1 MSNYLFYSS
10 RCESSANFI
19 RIIEN
24 KGLRPMFQLLSID
37 KMPTDDIIKL
47 QMNFTPMVMIRD
59 QTGRNTI
66 RHEGK
71 KAFEWLDNLIRFRE
85 QNMAK
90 IAEANRKK
98 ILQNNQQVSKEQGQ
112 NVLSFFPQETQG
124 VSDNFSYTSEALQEI
139 AQPKSFMPYGKD
151 NDHKILTFNN
161 EKNKINERDMS
172 NKLKEYE
179 SKYNQDT
186 KNLTSIV
193 ESQLKQTLINKILDP
208 NI

>member
-19 RIIEN
+19 RILEN
-24 KGLRPMFQLLSID
+24 KGVRPMFQLISID
-37 KMPTDDIIKL
+37 QMPTDDIIRL
-47 QMNFTPMVMIRD
+47 QMNFAPMVMIRD
-59 QTGRNTI
+59 QTGRNTT
-66 RHEGK
+66 RYEGK

-85 QNMAK
+85 QNMSK

-98 ILQNNQQVSKEQGQ
+98 ILQGNQQISRAQDQ

-124 VSDNFSYTSEALQEI
+124 VSDNFSYTSDALQEI

-151 NDHKILTFNN
+151 SEHKILTFNN
-161 EKNKINERDMS
+161 ERNKLSERDMT

-179 SKYNQDT
+179 IKHKDDT
-186 KNLTSIV
+186 NNLTSIV

-208 NI
+208 N

>member
-19 RIIEN
+19 RILEN
-24 KGLRPMFQLLSID
+24 KGLRPMFQLISID
-37 KMPTDDIIKL
+37 QMPTDDIIKL

-59 QTGRNTI
+59 QTGRNTT

-90 IAEANRKK
+90 IAEANRRK

-151 NDHKILTFNN
+151 NEHKILTFNN
-161 EKNKINERDMS
+161 EKNKINEREMS
-172 NKLKEYE
+172 NKLKDYE
-179 SKYNQDT
+179 SKHNQDT

>member
-90 IAEANRKK
+90 IADTNRRK
-98 ILQNNQQVSKEQGQ
+98 IIQSNQQVTRSQDQ

-124 VSDNFSYTSEALQEI
+124 VSDNFSYTSDALQDI
-139 AQPKSFMPYGKD
+139 AQPKSYMPYGKD
-151 NDHKILTFNN
+151 SEHKILTFNN
-161 EKNKINERDMS
+161 EKNRLSERDMT
-172 NKLKEYE
+172 NKLKDFE

-186 KNLTSIV
+186 KNLTTIV
-193 ESQLKQTLINKILDP
+193 ETQLKQTLINKIL
-208 NI
+208 

>member
-19 RIIEN
+19 RILEN
-24 KGLRPMFQLLSID
+24 KGLRPMFQLISID
-37 KMPTDDIIKL
+37 QMPTDDIIKL
-47 QMNFTPMVMIRD
+47 QINYTPMVMIRD
-59 QTGRNTI
+59 QTGRNTT

-90 IAEANRKK
+90 IAETNRRK
-98 ILQNNQQVSKEQGQ
+98 ILQSNQQVARAQDQ

-124 VSDNFSYTSEALQEI
+124 VSDNFSYTSDSLQEI

-151 NDHKILTFNN
+151 AEHKILTFNN
-161 EKNKINERDMS
+161 EKIRINEREMT
-172 NKLKEYE
+172 NKLKQFE
-179 SKYNQDT
+179 SKYNEDT
-186 KNLTSIV
+186 KNLSSIV
-193 ESQLKQTLINKILDP
+193 ETQLKQTLINKILEP
-208 NI
+208 N

>member
-19 RIIEN
+19 RILEN
-24 KGLRPMFQLLSID
+24 KGLRPMFQLISID
-37 KMPTDDIIKL
+37 QMSTDDIIKL
-47 QMNFTPMVMIRD
+47 QMNYTPMVMIRD
-59 QTGRNTI
+59 QTGRNTT

-90 IAEANRKK
+90 IAEANRRK
-98 ILQNNQQVSKEQGQ
+98 ILQSNQQVARAQDQ

-124 VSDNFSYTSEALQEI
+124 VSDNFSYTSDALQEI
-139 AQPKSFMPYGKD
+139 AQPKSFMSYGKD
-151 NDHKILTFNN
+151 AEHKILTFNN
-161 EKNKINERDMS
+161 EKTKIKEKEMT
-172 NKLKEYE
+172 NKLKEFE

-186 KNLTSIV
+186 KNLSSVV
-193 ESQLKQTLINKILDP
+193 ESQLKQTLINKILD
-208 NI
+208 N

>member
-19 RIIEN
+19 RILEN
-24 KGLRPMFQLLSID
+24 RGLRPMFQLISID
-37 KMPTDDIIKL
+37 QMPRDDIIKL
-47 QMNFTPMVMIRD
+47 QISYTPVVMIRD
-59 QTGRNTI
+59 QTGRNTTKY
-66 RHEGK
+66 EGK
-71 KAFEWLDNLIRFRE
+71 KAFEWLDNLIKFRE

-90 IAEANRKK
+90 IAEANRRK
-98 ILQNNQQVSKEQGQ
+98 ILQNNQQVAKAQDQ

-124 VSDNFSYTSEALQEI
+124 VSDNFSYTSDALQEI

-151 NDHKILTFNN
+151 SEHKILTFNN
-161 EKNKINERDMS
+161 EKTKMNEREMNSIMKDYQ
-172 NKLKEYE
+172 NKYKEDTNNLK
-179 SKYNQDT
+179 T
-186 KNLTSIV
+186 IV

>member
-19 RIIEN
+19 RILEN
-24 KGLRPMFQLLSID
+24 KGLRPMFQLISID
-37 KMPTDDIIKL
+37 QMPTDDIIKL

-59 QTGRNTI
+59 QTGRNTT

-90 IAEANRKK
+90 IAETNRRK
-98 ILQNNQQVSKEQGQ
+98 ILQSNQQVARAQDQ

-124 VSDNFSYTSEALQEI
+124 VSDNFSYTSDALQEI
-139 AQPKSFMPYGKD
+139 AQPKSFMPYGTD
-151 NDHKILTFNN
+151 GEHKILTFNN
-161 EKNKINERDMS
+161 EKTRLSERDMT
-172 NKLKEYE
+172 NKLKDFE

-193 ESQLKQTLINKILDP
+193 ETQLKQTLINKILEP
-208 NI
+208 N

>member
-19 RIIEN
+19 RILEN
-24 KGLRPMFQLLSID
+24 KGLRPMFQLISID
-37 KMPTDDIIKL
+37 QMPTDDIIKL
-47 QMNFTPMVMIRD
+47 QMNFAPMVMIRD
-59 QTGRNTI
+59 QTGRNTT

-90 IAEANRKK
+90 IAETNRRK
-98 ILQNNQQVSKEQGQ
+98 ILQNNQQVSKAQDQ

-124 VSDNFSYTSEALQEI
+124 VSDNFSYTSDALQEI
-139 AQPKSFMPYGKD
+139 AQPKSFMPYGTD
-151 NDHKILTFNN
+151 GEHKILTFNN
-161 EKNKINERDMS
+161 ETNKISEREMT
-172 NKLKEYE
+172 NKLKDYE
-179 SKYNQDT
+179 SKHKDDT
-186 KNLTSIV
+186 KKLSSLV

>member
-1 MSNYLFYSS
+1 MSNYLFFSS

-24 KGLRPMFQLLSID
+24 KGLRPMFQLISID
-37 KMPTDDIIKL
+37 QMPTDDIIKL

-59 QTGRNTI
+59 ATGRNTT
-66 RHEGK
+66 RYEGK

-90 IAEANRKK
+90 ITEANRRK
-98 ILQNNQQVSKEQGQ
+98 ILQNNQQVSRAQDQ
-112 NVLSFFPQETQG
+112 NVISFFPQETQG
-124 VSDNFSYTSEALQEI
+124 VSDNFSYTSDALQDI

-151 NDHKILTFNN
+151 AEHKILTFNN
-161 EKNKINERDMS
+161 ERTKINEREMT
-172 NKLKEYE
+172 NKLKDYE
-179 SKYNQDT
+179 CKYKEDT

>member
-19 RIIEN
+19 RILEN
-24 KGLRPMFQLLSID
+24 KGLRPMFQLISID
-37 KMPTDDIIKL
+37 QMPTDDIIKL
-47 QMNFTPMVMIRD
+47 QMNFTPMVMIRE
-59 QTGRNTI
+59 QSGRNTI

-90 IAEANRKK
+90 IAEANRRK
-98 ILQNNQQVSKEQGQ
+98 ILQSNQQVARTQDQ
-112 NVLSFFPQETQG
+112 NVLSFFPHETQG
-124 VSDNFSYTSEALQEI
+124 VSDNFSYTSDALQEI

-151 NDHKILTFNN
+151 GEHKILTFNN
-161 EKNKINERDMS
+161 EKTKINERDMT

-179 SKYNQDT
+179 TKYNQDT
-186 KNLTSIV
+186 KNLSSIV
-193 ESQLKQTLINKILDP
+193 ETQLKQTLINKILD
-208 NI
+208 N

>member
-19 RIIEN
+19 RILEN
-24 KGLRPMFQLLSID
+24 KGLRPMFQLISID
-37 KMPTDDIIKL
+37 QMPTDDIIKL
-47 QMNFTPMVMIRD
+47 GMNFTPMVMIRD
-59 QTGRNTI
+59 QTGRNTT

-90 IAEANRKK
+90 IAEANRRK
-98 ILQNNQQVSKEQGQ
+98 ILQSNQQVAKAQDQ

-124 VSDNFSYTSEALQEI
+124 VSDNFSYTSDALQEI

-151 NDHKILTFNN
+151 TEYKILTFNN
-161 EKNKINERDMS
+161 EKTKLSERDMA
-172 NKLKEYE
+172 NRLKEFE
-179 SKYNQDT
+179 SKHKEDT
-186 KNLTSIV
+186 KNLTSII
-193 ESQLKQTLINKILDP
+193 ESQLKQTLINKILEP
-208 NI
+208 N

>member
-19 RIIEN
+19 RILEN

-59 QTGRNTI
+59 QTGRNTT
-66 RHEGK
+66 RYEGK
-71 KAFEWLDNLIRFRE
+71 KAFEWLDNLIKFRE

-90 IAEANRKK
+90 IAEANRRK
-98 ILQNNQQVSKEQGQ
+98 ILQSNQQVAKSQDQ
-112 NVLSFFPQETQG
+112 NVLSFFPHETQG

-151 NDHKILTFNN
+151 NEHKILTLNN
-161 EKNKINERDMS
+161 ERNKLTERDMT
-172 NKLKEYE
+172 NKLKDFE
-179 SKYNQDT
+179 SKHKEDT
-186 KNLTSIV
+186 KNLTTIV